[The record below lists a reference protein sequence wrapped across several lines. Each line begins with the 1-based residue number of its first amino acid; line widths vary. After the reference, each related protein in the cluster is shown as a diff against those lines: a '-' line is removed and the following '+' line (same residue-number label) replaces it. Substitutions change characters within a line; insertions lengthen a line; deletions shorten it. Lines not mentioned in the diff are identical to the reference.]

1 MLLMTSSDGFCS
13 SVTFAPGELGEKYT
27 GPLAVHSRP
36 QQTPAAINTTGGHAS
51 NNSTPTPTPTTGS
64 MSATATATA
73 PPMQRQPSAG
83 FPASPSSF
91 VPARPGSPTRSNSV
105 SSIATA
111 SSFAPGTGDQSNMNA
126 PTPAMSSVP
135 SIAAANSGPVPMW
148 TPPLT
153 PAHGQGATHSASS
166 SVSGIPNIGQVG
178 RRESEM
184 SESDRDDVSSTSKK
198 RELHA
203 VPEPDV
209 DARESKRRRIAPTP
223 ITMMAEGDS
232 AIASTEEDT
241 PTQTPGQQ

>member
-13 SVTFAPGELGEKYT
+13 SITFAPGELGDKYT
-27 GPLAVHSRP
+27 GPLAVHNR
-36 QQTPAAINTTGGHAS
+36 QQNVPAAINTAASQAS
-51 NNSTPTPTPTTGS
+51 NHSTPTPTPTTGS

-111 SSFAPGTGDQSNMNA
+111 SSFAPGAGDQSNMNA
-126 PTPAMSSVP
+126 PTPVMSSVP

-153 PAHGQGATHSASS
+153 PAHGQGGSHSASS
-166 SVSGIPNIGQVG
+166 SVSGVPHIGQVG
-178 RRESEM
+178 RRESER
-184 SESDRDDVSSTSKK
+184 SECDRDDGAALSKK
-198 RELHA
+198 RDLNPVAEA
-203 VPEPDV
+203 ETEDV
-209 DARESKRRRIAPTP
+209 RENKRRRIAPTP
-223 ITMMAEGDS
+223 VELTMEGEE
-232 AIASTEEDT
+232 AIASTEEE
-241 PTQTPGQQ
+241 QTPGQ

>member
-1 MLLMTSSDGFCS
+1 MTSSDGFCS
-13 SVTFAPGELGEKYT
+13 SITFAPGELGEKYT

-36 QQTPAAINTTGGHAS
+36 QHPPAAINTTASQTS
-51 NNSTPTPTPTTGS
+51 NNSTPVPTPTTGS
-64 MSATATATA
+64 MQSTATATA

-111 SSFAPGTGDQSNMNA
+111 SSFAPGAGDQSNMNA

-153 PAHGQGATHSASS
+153 PAHGQAGSHSASS
-166 SVSGIPNIGQVG
+166 SVSGIPNAGHAG
-178 RRESEM
+178 RRESER
-184 SESDRDDVSSTSKK
+184 SESERDDGVPASKK
-198 RELHA
+198 RDLNA
-203 VPEPDV
+203 VPEAEAEE
-209 DARESKRRRIAPTP
+209 ARESKRRRIAPTP
-223 ITMMAEGDS
+223 ITMTMDGDN
-232 AIASTEEDT
+232 AIASTEENT
-241 PTQTPGQQ
+241 PTAPTPGPQ